1 MELVTDANFD
11 CSGTGFS
18 LQAMD
23 SSHVTLVTLL
33 LRSEGFEHYRCDR
46 NLSMGMNLGNMAK
59 MLRCAGS
66 NDIITIKADDGS
78 DTVTSMFE
86 SSNIHSRLMHTIE
99 SMFHIES
106 SQWVPAYDYDRD
118 LVVEPM
124 STTGSTQPSRP
135 DIRSSPSASSENVR
149 ARNSGSS
156 FRSAAPPPAAAQAG
170 AANPLRFDA
179 RTIHFSVTAWV
190 LVVAGL
196 GMLPILP
203 KHLADRACKLSLL
216 GTVLSSGYSLY
227 STYGKP
233 RELNMPAIQS
243 WLESVLGAKDFI
255 HLMFSLLLV
264 TSQLHLKIAALP
276 VFCWALDHV
285 ARFLRRNFSRLSF
298 YRGYLEEPCLWVETN
313 NTSLSLLS
321 SNAELALGFLLIIS
335 LFSWWRNFMQTFIY
349 WNMATFIPVKFT
361 EFCQP
366 DATMPFGK
374 ELVQITKDLRIALPT
389 ITGKPTSSYPED
401 SRYRIEVHVPGRT
414 FEPRTEPVDFK
425 FIAPNWILGR
435 DMAVHCALG
444 RIKEVYRGCPISP
457 DLFTVSRRREDGEII
472 SSKTKDALL
481 SYAQTLEKHSG
492 TLEHRVIK
500 DARKIKQLS
509 LRELELEEAAREAHY
524 EHELEVK
531 DFLERIEKL
540 KTRVAYLEEELDM
553 GENLHPEGDVAPLIS
568 NDEDYEESST
578 EGPTTMLF

>member
-1 MELVTDANFD
+1 MTRDAGD
-11 CSGTGFS
+11 GH
-18 LQAMD
+18 D
-23 SSHVTLVTLL
+23 I
-33 LRSEGFEHYRCDR
+33 LR
-46 NLSMGMNLGNMAK
+46 
-59 MLRCAGS
+59 
-66 NDIITIKADDGS
+66 KA
-78 DTVTSMFE
+78 
-86 SSNIHSRLMHTIE
+86 
-99 SMFHIES
+99 
-106 SQWVPAYDYDRD
+106 
-118 LVVEPM
+118 
-124 STTGSTQPSRP
+124 
-135 DIRSSPSASSENVR
+135 SPSSRDGDFKTQGLPAQPQVIMGSACLDNGDSDSGASR
-149 ARNSGSS
+149 CR
-156 FRSAAPPPAAAQAG
+156 
-170 AANPLRFDA
+170 
-179 RTIHFSVTAWV
+179 RT
-190 LVVAGL
+190 
-196 GMLPILP
+196 
-203 KHLADRACKLSLL
+203 
-216 GTVLSSGYSLY
+216 
-227 STYGKP
+227 
-233 RELNMPAIQS
+233 
-243 WLESVLGAKDFI
+243 
-255 HLMFSLLLV
+255 
-264 TSQLHLKIAALP
+264 
-276 VFCWALDHV
+276 
-285 ARFLRRNFSRLSF
+285 
-298 YRGYLEEPCLWVETN
+298 
-313 NTSLSLLS
+313 
-321 SNAELALGFLLIIS
+321 
-335 LFSWWRNFMQTFIY
+335 
-349 WNMATFIPVKFT
+349 MATFIPVKFT

-414 FEPRTEPVDFK
+414 FEPRTKPVDFK

-435 DMAVHCALG
+435 DMAVHYALG

-472 SSKTKDALL
+472 SSKTKDALCL
-481 SYAQTLEKHSG
+481 MRTLRSTG